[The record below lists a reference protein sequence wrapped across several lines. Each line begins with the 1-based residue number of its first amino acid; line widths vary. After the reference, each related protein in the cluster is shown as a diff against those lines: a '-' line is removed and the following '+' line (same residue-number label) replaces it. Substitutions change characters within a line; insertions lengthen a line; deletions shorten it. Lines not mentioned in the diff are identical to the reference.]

1 MQSVADQ
8 TAGLKSLLVPKRSG
22 TLFDMIRQGKS
33 SVLEDFAVGGTKSL
47 VGSVQGLVGGGLEA
61 LGDSYVEI
69 RGGADPDSLPA
80 RQYQQGIDP
89 RVSLGRTLDSERQYA
104 NRRADRLTSAESS
117 IAGVR
122 TVSDALAELAEENRQ
137 GVAERRPDDPVS
149 AWLYDLTT
157 SLTAMVPA
165 VGAAIVTKRPNVGLS
180 TMFAQVFGNEYQ
192 QGASATEAFLRASFE
207 VGPEKMTGFF
217 ERIVT
222 PATMNR
228 LKQAVAGGST
238 EMITSSLNAV
248 YDEMVDGG
256 YDGTI
261 KDFVK
266 ETLYAGSIGVG
277 MGAIIGGSSPVA
289 EPTIKPFS
297 GMPEQRRSAPK
308 SEWAQGMAQIEQS
321 LQSESPAMAEGF
333 IAAAVPEM
341 LEPETVPES
350 NQENSAPEAGSLA
363 EKIRANLGADQSVAP
378 AVSQNQEVS
387 IDEEI
392 KRLTASIDETV
403 ETPAATLDAGPP
415 AELIM
420 RNDGKPY
427 RSRAAAEKR
436 QSENGGLGEVVEV
449 ENGFAV
455 SVPGAVAQKLPQVE
469 TDQQAQPEPKITDPV
484 LRSQLPENFDD
495 PRLMRAMFRSGL
507 VEMQGDLTKGG
518 GIVLLPKD
526 DGPGMIGSNGF
537 RIPGS
542 GGFTRTSSVNPR
554 WFQSM
559 AVDTGITVEGFG
571 RAVDRA
577 LSGKKLGV
585 RQKEAIS
592 FALSQLNAERMGA
605 GWDGS
610 PAFNSWQEMI
620 EGYRD
625 NQRAARG
632 ELTSSEINALSNEYN
647 AQTVE
652 RLGTRYAAEEYA
664 AEMDAESR
672 ALYDLAE
679 DARAQNESAT
689 IEALQSESDDIALA
703 NQLWDIANGKQPI
716 NAADIQAA
724 TPASNRQP
732 EAQQGQ
738 DAAASE
744 ARTEAGQD
752 RRLDDATRTSVDQ
765 MTEAEMRQA
774 LLTDELTGLGNRRA
788 FNEAIASHTG
798 PVISIDAD
806 SLKWINDN
814 MSPDTGDAM
823 LVLVG
828 KAIKANAPRGYH
840 TSGDEFYILASGAE
854 DASAIMGK
862 VESALAGA
870 ELTYETDL
878 EIVTKQGVNITYG
891 QADSKQEADRLLK
904 QEKESREQSGERSGR
919 GQEPPGVSR
928 QSARVPTEPEAG
940 READGQ
946 AQPLE
951 GDANATEQ
959 AQFDADRARQQQA
972 DQSPDMIEGDGELF
986 AGPRPPQGDMFGQ
999 QEPNPEQE
1007 TLAGPAESDG
1017 ELNES
1022 AENDDTLN
1030 NQANLSEPDEAGQ
1043 AGAVEAFGD
1052 ESLDLRRRQDAQVSL
1067 ETELSDSDIAN
1078 MPLSKIWPKS
1088 DVDSIEDVATAAF
1101 MSTLR
1106 SHIPAKPRIAY
1117 KKERWVE
1124 KVKLIR
1130 ELAIM
1135 YQNGDMDR
1143 IETLMQDPRYRL
1155 KPVYNQFVVAKS
1167 IPRELWPRLGAVE
1180 VNPDAYLFVEGE
1192 RVASPSVYVKIDG
1205 RNTIISAKSIDDAL
1219 PELLEK
1225 LGSKPSRNG
1234 RDQYTVRQIRR
1245 DKVIYIHRNA
1255 DPEQTH
1261 LMEFKTSKEAF
1272 EAIDSRLK
1280 ELDALWEDVKKKSNV
1295 KKKDVRRAENRARSG
1310 KDHRGGRNVTSEEF
1324 VKEFGLRHVD
1334 YGKWV
1339 GQGKSSQQRQRILND
1354 AYDAFMDLSDVL
1366 GIPSGAIGLGGDLIM
1381 TMGKRGS
1388 GLANAHFEPGLFL
1401 INLTKTRGAGS
1412 LAHEWFHAL
1421 DNYMQKKRENSVAA
1435 AFITQQPE
1443 PGMVHV
1449 KGGYKMSVAK
1459 LELNRERTESKYFAS
1474 ENWKVD
1480 ASHPKG
1486 VRPVVEKAFADVV
1499 AALDNSPMKS
1509 RSLSTDKGKEGYWS
1523 SIIERAARS
1532 FESYTIYRMQQEGFT
1547 NDFLANV
1554 VDIKDFKLSA
1564 DRYPY
1569 LLESEMQ
1576 PVADAFDA
1584 LFTAVEY
1591 KETESGTEL
1600 YSRSKQPV
1608 AQATVESITDSLA
1621 PRAKRALIDSGLITI
1636 TDSPSQWPGSHP
1648 ADAAGMWKDGKIY
1661 LAASNIEAGQERGL
1675 ILHEVGVHH
1684 GLAEMMGDKYQPLI
1698 NSLKRQV
1705 KRGSRSDAREADKQ
1719 AYRAHQRALADD
1731 TLTGKNEAAVW
1742 EETIAYMAES
1752 GANANFIQRVTAAI
1766 RDFLRKMG
1774 LVRGYSDADIAH
1786 LASGSVARIVDG
1798 IQEMDGSSMAPAMY
1812 KSGSTLANSVEET
1825 GAIPAGQQESS
1836 FGSLRDTVAEDAGP
1850 LRGDLFLAP
1859 SEGSPIQQN
1868 RIAARVR
1875 SAKVGE
1881 FRSGIERVLSPA
1893 DAAHVVA
1900 PLRRGASETFGF
1912 LVTKAD
1918 GTPIA
1923 FKRQNIGGID
1933 FASVERKAWGEL
1945 YTIPGAANVWMVH
1958 NHPSGNPGQSGPDAQ
1973 INTKLFNMLRGT
1985 GLNYEGSVVV
1995 APGGT
2000 FTHARPESMLPKL
2013 SPEKIP
2019 AARRTLSV
2027 PVEERAL
2034 KGQRPDDS
2042 QAITSPFDTLKRVN
2056 KNYRDSTGVLFL
2068 TTKNTPIGFYPMSPE
2083 SMGALRTES
2092 VDSGFADL
2100 AGFSSSINASSAIII
2115 DTTRA
2120 HSENRSDITN
2130 VESALK
2136 TIDVRVLDGMVLE
2149 EKGGRVIQSL
2159 AEQGM
2164 DNSGRDGEFFSRR
2177 LDPDARYS
2185 RKEDDQGAQKDI
2197 DSTFE
2202 ASSSPQLQSDG
2213 SGSSGVRRL
2222 DNAPQPSKPGR
2233 EGFSHWVYMGK
2244 DSNGKAVMLGSNH
2257 KSLDP
2262 KGNLERFWRK
2272 NLTKEGQLTKEAFAR
2287 HIESDGLKNE
2297 FDVET
2302 QHLTI
2307 QFKRA
2312 ARKGYGVRFFTA
2324 IPEADQR
2331 KMNDYL
2337 AGQDVDGIPGAVRKE
2352 LDVLRQM
2359 LDNLSGKLQ
2368 QVLIDEVRFATESM
2382 DAASQLVVNDNI
2394 EAVLNGDEVAIETVE
2409 ALSRGK
2415 YLLGKLQTLAT
2426 IEGNFGSYLN
2436 RSYRIFDDP
2445 KFTPSD
2451 AVIEKARAFLEVQVR
2466 ESSENSDLT
2475 DDQIASRVN
2484 GIMKS
2489 ILDRGA
2495 GSALDLFGGQLGQ
2508 KDRSFLKKRKDIA
2521 PEIRALLGEY
2531 KDPRTN
2537 FARSATK
2544 MAYMVAQHEFLKGV
2558 RKDGLGLFLSKRPEG
2573 SMSTEIAPWQDE
2585 TMAPLAGLYAT
2596 KDFAAALRDHV
2607 EPVVIE
2613 GWLKKLLLL
2622 NTAVKYGKTVLSPTT
2637 AMRNLISASMFTAM
2651 NGHFNYLHS
2660 LRAAQVVFH
2669 DMVGNQKAQLDYIK
2683 KLARLGVLHDNP
2695 NAGELRAAMD
2705 DVADMDAT
2713 TGSLVGRGVKRM
2725 LNAATRFYRA
2735 GDDFWKV
2742 IGFENEK
2749 ASFIKSGMTEAE
2761 AESMAADR
2769 IRNGYPTYSMVPEMI
2784 RAIRKFLAVGTF
2796 VSFPWE
2802 MIRTTGHQF
2811 RFMKEDVQAG
2821 RTAMA
2826 AKRAVGMTVAM
2837 AGANALRAVSMAML
2851 GLSEEDDEAMRE
2863 LAAPWQKNS
2872 TFAYLGLNERGQIR
2886 NLDLT
2891 HLDPYSY
2898 PLKKVVMAVLNGNN
2912 EGFDEKATSAI
2923 WEFLSPFLSTE
2934 ITFGTIVELWTNSK
2948 LENDRPIYDRFA
2960 PRTEQAKQVT
2970 EHLVKN
2976 LAPGV
2981 VNNVWRTALALRG
2994 QVTSYGK
3001 EYSTQDELLAWA
3013 GFRINTV
3020 DTQTSLRFRAFD
3032 FDDHKASAGRPTY
3045 RALRD
3050 LNEVSDRQLES
3061 AANQTIATWN
3071 ASFHELHSA
3080 VRAAKVSG
3088 LEEREIMSILNDAGV
3103 AKKYLQATVNE
3114 QTPEFV
3120 MTRSAV
3126 RNAMSSTT
3134 GRVSISRE
3142 EFDRRLKLLKVI
3154 LREEQREIDE
3164 EKE

>member
-1 MQSVADQ
+1 MIDPSGWFDSPAASNQADTGVIDPSGWFDMPDEAQIERDARALRSIERSGGSVQQGPLDFSASQPNEPIRTANTGPDMSPALQADQPLTQALADEQLPSSPARFPTSSPLAQNAPRARADLDLDPDQMQSVAEQ
-8 TAGLKSLLVPKRSG
+8 TAGLQSQLVPERNG
-22 TLFDMIRQGKS
+22 TLLDTLAKGDIAAPEGFGQMLYATGTGAVAGAAQGLNDMVVQGYTEEVSGEVQARISELRAEGKAEEAENLAAFSGSQEFMRMVGSPLEMVADFMTGQSNKAFDR
-33 SVLEDFAVGGTKSL
+33 VAEARPDNAVGG
-47 VGSVQGLVGGGLEA
+47 
-61 LGDSYVEI
+61 Y
-69 RGGADPDSLPA
+69 
-80 RQYQQGIDP
+80 
-89 RVSLGRTLDSERQYA
+89 
-104 NRRADRLTSAESS
+104 
-117 IAGVR
+117 
-122 TVSDALAELAEENRQ
+122 
-137 GVAERRPDDPVS
+137 
-149 AWLYDLTT
+149 LYDVQSGLAQMAAPIAATVLTRGRNAIKSADT
-157 SLTAMVPA
+157 GLMTMSGQIFLTEYNSNRDAGETPQEA
-165 VGAAIVTKRPNVGLS
+165 ANGAFKAT
-180 TMFAQVFGNEYQ
+180 
-192 QGASATEAFLRASFE
+192 ASE
-207 VGPEKMTGFF
+207 VGPEMAFGVFDRLKIPGL
-217 ERIVT
+217 
-222 PATMNR
+222 MNR
-228 LKQAVAGGST
+228 VKQMGAEAAAEFT
-238 EMITSSLNAV
+238 TSIWQQF
-248 YDEMVDGG
+248 DELAETGEPMS
-256 YDGTI
+256 
-261 KDFVK
+261 FV
-266 ETLYAGSIGVG
+266 EAAYSASVGAG
-277 MGAIIGGSSPVA
+277 MGVLMSGNGQARTAPPEPENPV
-289 EPTIKPFS
+289 S
-297 GMPEQRRSAPK
+297 GLNPLDRLPDQVGASLVN
-308 SEWAQGMAQIEQS
+308 EWAQGMAQIEQS

-333 IAAAVPEM
+333 SAAAVPEM

-392 KRLTASIDETV
+392 KRLTALIDETV

-436 QSENGGLGEVVEV
+436 RSKNGGLGEVVEV

-455 SVPGAVAQKLPQVE
+455 SVPGVVAQELPQVE
-469 TDQQAQPEPKITDPV
+469 ADQQVQPEPKITDPV

-518 GIVLLPKD
+518 GIALPPKD
-526 DGPGMIGSNGF
+526 DGPGMIGSNGL

-605 GWDGS
+605 GGDGS

-632 ELTSSEINALSNEYN
+632 ELTSSEINALSNEDN

-828 KAIKANAPRGYH
+828 EAIKANAPRGYH

-951 GDANATEQ
+951 GDANGTEQ

-972 DQSPDMIEGDGELF
+972 DQSPDMIEGDGEL
-986 AGPRPPQGDMFGQ
+986 
-999 QEPNPEQE
+999 
-1007 TLAGPAESDG
+1007 
-1017 ELNES
+1017 NES

-1030 NQANLSEPDEAGQ
+1030 NQANLSEPDEAGLNAGQKTAVPESASPSGVQSGWVIRERDTGDTVFETQSRSVAEKVNQDRYEVVPILKHLEELNDPSTKAYQSIRRENNTKGDGQ
-1043 AGAVEAFGD
+1043 AEGRYSRVGTRNLFVAHNLSESNLSHAFEIGGLAAPSLAIAKTD
-1052 ESLDLRRRQDAQVSL
+1052 YGFDNFGEITLLAPSSILESDRARTFDADIYSPRHPRPEYTIDGPEFRRQVESLDNEYGFRVPSQDQLESEGVFQLANSSAYRYAWLKSQGKAPKPKRLKVDPAVRRIARLNLDAGSALTDPRVIK
-1067 ETELSDSDIAN
+1067 IATGH
-1078 MPLSKIWPKS
+1078 LSKIQTK
-1088 DVDSIEDVATAAF
+1088 
-1101 MSTLR
+1101 
-1106 SHIPAKPRIAY
+1106 
-1117 KKERWVE
+1117 
-1124 KVKLIR
+1124 R
-1130 ELAIM
+1130 ELDGARSSDKSLYFNEDGSPLESSLRQLIS
-1135 YQNGDMDR
+1135 
-1143 IETLMQDPRYRL
+1143 
-1155 KPVYNQFVVAKS
+1155 KAAAYNRAGGVDTY
-1167 IPRELWPRLGAVE
+1167 ELESDIRKKLQP
-1180 VNPDAYLFVEGE
+1180 
-1192 RVASPSVYVKIDG
+1192 G
-1205 RNTIISAKSIDDAL
+1205 RT
-1219 PELLEK
+1219 
-1225 LGSKPSRNG
+1225 
-1234 RDQYTVRQIRR
+1234 
-1245 DKVIYIHRNA
+1245 NA
-1255 DPEQTH
+1255 
-1261 LMEFKTSKEAF
+1261 AF
-1272 EAIDSRLK
+1272 EAWATEKFNELNKGARLFRGFTPAGNRQYSQYTLDNVVKQMVQGLRGGESWFYGVGSVRSSFANEMRTVASVQNRRGQILPESEVAKIKEESSDRMMEVVEQLTPHYKYDTERMGFIDAMAEAIATPSEWSESFDLNTESRAILK
-1280 ELDALWEDVKKKSNV
+1280 EFTDYLKNLPAEYFESK
-1295 KKKDVRRAENRARSG
+1295 VRRAVDLSEFSIAVVPKGTPNAVTDRLRGKGMKIVRYDRSDPDSRKAVIAKQEDILFSKTQG
-1310 KDHRGGRNVTSEEF
+1310 SGGRT
-1324 VKEFGLRHVD
+1324 
-1334 YGKWV
+1334 
-1339 GQGKSSQQRQRILND
+1339 
-1354 AYDAFMDLSDVL
+1354 
-1366 GIPSGAIGLGGDLIM
+1366 
-1381 TMGKRGS
+1381 
-1388 GLANAHFEPGLFL
+1388 
-1401 INLTKTRGAGS
+1401 
-1412 LAHEWFHAL
+1412 
-1421 DNYMQKKRENSVAA
+1421 
-1435 AFITQQPE
+1435 
-1443 PGMVHV
+1443 
-1449 KGGYKMSVAK
+1449 
-1459 LELNRERTESKYFAS
+1459 
-1474 ENWKVD
+1474 
-1480 ASHPKG
+1480 
-1486 VRPVVEKAFADVV
+1486 
-1499 AALDNSPMKS
+1499 
-1509 RSLSTDKGKEGYWS
+1509 
-1523 SIIERAARS
+1523 
-1532 FESYTIYRMQQEGFT
+1532 
-1547 NDFLANV
+1547 
-1554 VDIKDFKLSA
+1554 
-1564 DRYPY
+1564 
-1569 LLESEMQ
+1569 
-1576 PVADAFDA
+1576 
-1584 LFTAVEY
+1584 
-1591 KETESGTEL
+1591 
-1600 YSRSKQPV
+1600 
-1608 AQATVESITDSLA
+1608 ATVESITDSLA

-1731 TLTGKNEAAVW
+1731 TLTGKNEAALW

-1812 KSGSTLANSVEET
+1812 KSGSTGRFDSAN
-1825 GAIPAGQQESS
+1825 
-1836 FGSLRDTVAEDAGP
+1836 
-1850 LRGDLFLAP
+1850 
-1859 SEGSPIQQN
+1859 
-1868 RIAARVR
+1868 
-1875 SAKVGE
+1875 
-1881 FRSGIERVLSPA
+1881 
-1893 DAAHVVA
+1893 
-1900 PLRRGASETFGF
+1900 
-1912 LVTKAD
+1912 
-1918 GTPIA
+1918 
-1923 FKRQNIGGID
+1923 
-1933 FASVERKAWGEL
+1933 
-1945 YTIPGAANVWMVH
+1945 
-1958 NHPSGNPGQSGPDAQ
+1958 PD
-1973 INTKLFNMLRGT
+1973 I
-1985 GLNYEGSVVV
+1985 
-1995 APGGT
+1995 
-2000 FTHARPESMLPKL
+2000 
-2013 SPEKIP
+2013 
-2019 AARRTLSV
+2019 
-2027 PVEERAL
+2027 
-2034 KGQRPDDS
+2034 
-2042 QAITSPFDTLKRVN
+2042 
-2056 KNYRDSTGVLFL
+2056 
-2068 TTKNTPIGFYPMSPE
+2068 
-2083 SMGALRTES
+2083 
-2092 VDSGFADL
+2092 
-2100 AGFSSSINASSAIII
+2100 
-2115 DTTRA
+2115 
-2120 HSENRSDITN
+2120 
-2130 VESALK
+2130 
-2136 TIDVRVLDGMVLE
+2136 
-2149 EKGGRVIQSL
+2149 
-2159 AEQGM
+2159 
-2164 DNSGRDGEFFSRR
+2164 
-2177 LDPDARYS
+2177 RYS

-2272 NLTKEGQLTKEAFAR
+2272 NLTKEGQLTEEAFAR

-2312 ARKGYGVRFFTA
+2312 ARKGYGVRFFTE

-2495 GSALDLFGGQLGQ
+2495 GSALDLFGSQLGQ

-2537 FARSATK
+2537 FARSSTK

-2622 NTAVKYGKTVLSPTT
+2622 NTSVKYGKTVLSPTT

-2669 DMVGNQKAQLDYIK
+2669 DMGGNQKAQLDYIK

-2713 TGSLVGRGVKRM
+2713 TGSLVGRGVKRT

-2784 RAIRKFLAVGTF
+2784 RAIRKFPAVGTF

-2837 AGANALRAVSMAML
+2837 AGANALRAASMAML
-2851 GLSEEDDEAMRE
+2851 GLSEEDDEAIRE

-2872 TFAYLGLNERGQIR
+2872 TFAYSGLNERGQIR
-2886 NLDLT
+2886 YLDLT

-2934 ITFGTIVELWTNSK
+2934 ITFGTIVELWANSK

-2976 LAPGV
+2976 LSPGV

-3013 GFRINTV
+3013 GFRMNTV